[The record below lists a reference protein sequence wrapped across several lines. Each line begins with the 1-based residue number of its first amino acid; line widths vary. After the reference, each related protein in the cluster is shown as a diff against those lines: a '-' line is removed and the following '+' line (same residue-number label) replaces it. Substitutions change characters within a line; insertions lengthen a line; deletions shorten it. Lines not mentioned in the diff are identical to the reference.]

1 MRSETCGKGARSLW
15 EKLLTGFLKGNKTCE
30 VLMGSDGVFDNLFLD
45 EIVDLANNM
54 LPPRQGRHPA
64 ASLHALS
71 PLDARRKTAQNR
83 LLEAI

>member
-1 MRSETCGKGARSLW
+1 
-15 EKLLTGFLKGNKTCE
+15 
-30 VLMGSDGVFDNLFLD
+30 MGSDGVFDNLFLD